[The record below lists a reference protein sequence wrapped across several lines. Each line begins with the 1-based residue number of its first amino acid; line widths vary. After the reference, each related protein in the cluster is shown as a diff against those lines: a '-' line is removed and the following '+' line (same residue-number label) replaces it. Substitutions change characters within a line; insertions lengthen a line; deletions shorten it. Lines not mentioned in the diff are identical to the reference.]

1 MGEFTETAK
10 SAHDITKDAGEAL
23 TAATTETAKL
33 IESLRGHADAAAKD
47 AVQLIRREAEAHPQ
61 ALLASAATA
70 VVAVMGLLALIRRS
84 KHAE

>member
-10 SAHDITKDAGEAL
+10 NAHEMTKDAGEAL

-33 IESLRGHADAAAKD
+33 IGSLRGHADAAAKD
-47 AVQLIRREAEAHPQ
+47 AVQFIKREAEAHPQ

-84 KHAE
+84 KHAD

>member
-10 SAHDITKDAGEAL
+10 NAHEITKDAGEAFS
-23 TAATTETAKL
+23 AATTETAKL
-33 IESLRGHADAAAKD
+33 IESLRDHADAAAKN
-47 AVQLIRREAEAHPQ
+47 AVQFIRREAEAHPR

-84 KHAE
+84 KHAD